1 MKDRTFFKRLV
12 SVAFC
17 GMCMASSMA
26 QVTLNIDAGQRGA
39 SIGGRHY
46 GIFFEEIN
54 HAGDGGLYAELI
66 HNRSFEDNASNPDK
80 WWAVGNARM
89 AVVTDGMLNEAQEHA
104 LELEFK
110 GAGDGVRNEGFWG
123 IHVVNGQTYKLSFW
137 IKGSPAYKGVLTAE
151 LQTEGGQSLGS
162 RELAVDVGSEWTKL
176 TAEITATGEARDGWF
191 ALKGSVPG
199 TVVLDMVSLFPPTY
213 KGRDN
218 GCRIDLA
225 EKLEAM
231 KPSFVRFPGGCY
243 VEGHYANGKT
253 NRFEWKNTIGPIEER
268 PGHMNQN
275 WGYRV
280 SDGFGFHEM
289 LQLTEDLGA
298 EPLFVVNMGMGHAW
312 VEDYT
317 RIDEYIQEALD
328 AIEYCN
334 GDAKTTKWGALRAK
348 NGHPEPFNLRL
359 LEIGNEN
366 YNFSSENNNDQS
378 DHYAERYEQF
388 RKAIKAK
395 YPELI
400 DRFNIPLDE
409 SPRRCV
415 NQIKDWKE
423 MSEKLLSDTELSH
436 ERSKEYASYIKD
448 SMINELTELN
458 RTLMLSIDVIPV
470 PTDEAVREMQNRLL
484 GVETNVTNWQRRQN
498 SNNNFSAVVPYDL
511 EQQRKETREMLDD
524 LTTRDQRMMF
534 AVVTLVHLADSK
546 EELDSDTETLQSIA
560 RKHLCQLSTLNWQ
573 QAEGLVTALPLGLR
587 RIDALRTL
595 TTEALAVLMPFKAQ
609 EIRHQG
615 GVYYGQNTISKNL
628 ILANRW
634 ELLNAN
640 GFVLGVSGSGKSFTA
655 KREMVGLALAAE
667 NGDGGVPDDI
677 IVIDPESEYRPLIEG
692 LGGEVIEVSATSPN
706 HINAMDMEQGYGDG
720 ENPVVLKSE
729 FLLSLCE
736 QLMGSGKLSAKEKSI
751 IDRCAAQCYREY
763 IRRGY
768 TGAVPTLQDFHAE
781 LLRQPEPE
789 ARDVALAIELF
800 TEGSLNTFA
809 KPTNVD
815 TNSRILCY
823 DIRDLGRQLLPV
835 GMLVVLDSIFN
846 RIIRNRQQGRNTWIY
861 IDEIYL
867 LFQHEYSANF
877 LFTLWKRVR
886 KYRAC
891 CTGITQNVDDLLQS
905 HTARTMLANSEFLVM
920 LNQAAT
926 DRTEL
931 ARLLNISDNQLS
943 YITNVDSGRGLIKC
957 GSAIVPFMDHFPKNN
972 LYRLMSTKPSEADAA
987 V

>member
-1 MKDRTFFKRLV
+1 MIKTLQNTLKQDKEQFAVPRSVQDTIPIRRIWPDGIFQFESKFSKCIRFSDINYAIASKEDKTAMFLNYSELLNALDTGSTTKITINNKRLNRQSFEETILLPPRGDFLDGYRAEYNAMLTDKVTDASNSVVQERYITVSTHKKNVDEARTFFDRVIGDVTSRLNKLD
-12 SVAFC
+12 SH
-17 GMCMASSMA
+17 S
-26 QVTLNIDAGQRGA
+26 
-39 SIGGRHY
+39 
-46 GIFFEEIN
+46 EE
-54 HAGDGGLYAELI
+54 
-66 HNRSFEDNASNPDK
+66 
-80 WWAVGNARM
+80 
-89 AVVTDGMLNEAQEHA
+89 
-104 LELEFK
+104 
-110 GAGDGVRNEGFWG
+110 
-123 IHVVNGQTYKLSFW
+123 
-137 IKGSPAYKGVLTAE
+137 
-151 LQTEGGQSLGS
+151 
-162 RELAVDVGSEWTKL
+162 
-176 TAEITATGEARDGWF
+176 
-191 ALKGSVPG
+191 
-199 TVVLDMVSLFPPTY
+199 
-213 KGRDN
+213 
-218 GCRIDLA
+218 
-225 EKLEAM
+225 
-231 KPSFVRFPGGCY
+231 
-243 VEGHYANGKT
+243 
-253 NRFEWKNTIGPIEER
+253 
-268 PGHMNQN
+268 
-275 WGYRV
+275 
-280 SDGFGFHEM
+280 
-289 LQLTEDLGA
+289 
-298 EPLFVVNMGMGHAW
+298 
-312 VEDYT
+312 
-317 RIDEYIQEALD
+317 LD
-328 AIEYCN
+328 AIERLRILHDFYRVGEETEFHFDLKDGMRKGASYKDAICPDSMEFKKDHFVM
-334 GDAKTTKWGALRAK
+334 GDKFGRVL
-348 NGHPEPFNLRL
+348 FL
-359 LEIGNEN
+359 
-366 YNFSSENNNDQS
+366 
-378 DHYAERYEQF
+378 
-388 RKAIKAK
+388 
-395 YPELI
+395 
-400 DRFNIPLDE
+400 
-409 SPRRCV
+409 
-415 NQIKDWKE
+415 
-423 MSEKLLSDTELSH
+423 
-436 ERSKEYASYIKD
+436 KEYASYIKD

-546 EELDSDTETLQSIA
+546 DELDSDTETLQSIA

-587 RIDALRTL
+587 RINALRTL

-751 IDRCAAQCYREY
+751 IDRCAAQCYRDY
-763 IRRGY
+763 IRSDYKG
-768 TGAVPTLQDFHAE
+768 TVPTLQDFHAE

-957 GSAIVPFMDHFPKNN
+957 GSAIVPFMDNFPKNR
-972 LYRLMSTKPSEADAA
+972 LYQLMTTKPSDTDGAIGMGRAA
-987 V
+987 

>member
-1 MKDRTFFKRLV
+1 MIKTLQNTLKQDKEKFTVPRSVQDAIPIRRIWPDGVFQFGSKFSKCIRFSDINYAIASKEDKTVMFLNYSELLNALDTGSTTKITINNKRINRRNFESTILLPTQGDFLDGYRAEYNTMLMDKVTDASNSVVQERYITVSTHKKNIGEARTFFDRVTNDITSRLNKLD
-12 SVAFC
+12 SR
-17 GMCMASSMA
+17 S
-26 QVTLNIDAGQRGA
+26 
-39 SIGGRHY
+39 
-46 GIFFEEIN
+46 EEL
-54 HAGDGGLYAELI
+54 D
-66 HNRSFEDNASNPDK
+66 
-80 WWAVGNARM
+80 
-89 AVVTDGMLNEAQEHA
+89 A
-104 LELEFK
+104 LERL
-110 GAGDGVRNEGFWG
+110 
-123 IHVVNGQTYKLSFW
+123 
-137 IKGSPAYKGVLTAE
+137 
-151 LQTEGGQSLGS
+151 
-162 RELAVDVGSEWTKL
+162 
-176 TAEITATGEARDGWF
+176 
-191 ALKGSVPG
+191 
-199 TVVLDMVSLFPPTY
+199 
-213 KGRDN
+213 
-218 GCRIDLA
+218 RILHD
-225 EKLEAM
+225 
-231 KPSFVRFPGGCY
+231 F
-243 VEGHYANGKT
+243 
-253 NRFEWKNTIGPIEER
+253 
-268 PGHMNQN
+268 
-275 WGYRV
+275 YRV
-280 SDGFGFHEM
+280 GEETEFHF
-289 LQLTEDLGA
+289 DLKDS
-298 EPLFVVNMGMGHAW
+298 MRKGHS
-312 VEDYT
+312 YK
-317 RIDEYIQEALD
+317 D
-328 AIEYCN
+328 AICPDSMEVKKDHFVM
-334 GDAKTTKWGALRAK
+334 GDKFGRVL
-348 NGHPEPFNLRL
+348 FL
-359 LEIGNEN
+359 
-366 YNFSSENNNDQS
+366 
-378 DHYAERYEQF
+378 
-388 RKAIKAK
+388 
-395 YPELI
+395 
-400 DRFNIPLDE
+400 
-409 SPRRCV
+409 
-415 NQIKDWKE
+415 
-423 MSEKLLSDTELSH
+423 
-436 ERSKEYASYIKD
+436 KEYASYIKD

-511 EQQRKETREMLDD
+511 EQQRRETREMLDD

-546 EELDSDTETLQSIA
+546 EELDSDTETLQAIA

-609 EIRHQG
+609 EIRHQD

-655 KREMVGLALAAE
+655 KREMVGLALAAR
-667 NGDGGVPDDI
+667 NSADGMPDDI

-736 QLMGSGKLSAKEKSI
+736 QLMGAGKLSAKEKSI
-751 IDRCAAQCYREY
+751 IDRCAAQCYRDY
-763 IRRGY
+763 IRGGY
-768 TGAVPTLQDFHAE
+768 QGAVPTLQDFHAE

-846 RIIRNRQQGRNTWIY
+846 RIIRNRRQGRNTWIY

-943 YITNVDSGRGLIKC
+943 YITNVESGCGLIKC
-957 GSAIVPFMDHFPKNN
+957 GSAIVPFLDNFPKNR
-972 LYRLMSTKPSEADAA
+972 LYQLMTTKPSDSDSTGEMGRAA
-987 V
+987 

>member
-1 MKDRTFFKRLV
+1 MIKTLQNTLKQDKEQFTVPKSVQDAIPIRRIWPDGVFQFGSKFSKCIRFSDINYAIASKEDKTAMFLNYSELLNALDTGSTTKITINNKRLNRQNFEETILLPPRGDFLDGYRAEYNAMLTDKVTDSSNSVVQERYITVSTHKKNVDEARTFFDRVIGDVTSRLNKLD
-12 SVAFC
+12 SH
-17 GMCMASSMA
+17 S
-26 QVTLNIDAGQRGA
+26 
-39 SIGGRHY
+39 
-46 GIFFEEIN
+46 EE
-54 HAGDGGLYAELI
+54 
-66 HNRSFEDNASNPDK
+66 
-80 WWAVGNARM
+80 
-89 AVVTDGMLNEAQEHA
+89 
-104 LELEFK
+104 
-110 GAGDGVRNEGFWG
+110 
-123 IHVVNGQTYKLSFW
+123 
-137 IKGSPAYKGVLTAE
+137 
-151 LQTEGGQSLGS
+151 
-162 RELAVDVGSEWTKL
+162 
-176 TAEITATGEARDGWF
+176 
-191 ALKGSVPG
+191 
-199 TVVLDMVSLFPPTY
+199 
-213 KGRDN
+213 
-218 GCRIDLA
+218 
-225 EKLEAM
+225 
-231 KPSFVRFPGGCY
+231 
-243 VEGHYANGKT
+243 
-253 NRFEWKNTIGPIEER
+253 
-268 PGHMNQN
+268 
-275 WGYRV
+275 
-280 SDGFGFHEM
+280 
-289 LQLTEDLGA
+289 
-298 EPLFVVNMGMGHAW
+298 
-312 VEDYT
+312 
-317 RIDEYIQEALD
+317 LD
-328 AIEYCN
+328 AIER
-334 GDAKTTKWGALRAK
+334 LRILHDFYRV
-348 NGHPEPFNLRL
+348 GEETEFHFNLKDSMRKGASYKDAICPDSM
-359 LEIGNEN
+359 E
-366 YNFSSENNNDQS
+366 FKK
-378 DHYAERYEQF
+378 DHFVMGDKFGRVLF
-388 RKAIKAK
+388 
-395 YPELI
+395 L
-400 DRFNIPLDE
+400 
-409 SPRRCV
+409 
-415 NQIKDWKE
+415 
-423 MSEKLLSDTELSH
+423 
-436 ERSKEYASYIKD
+436 KEYASYIKD

-609 EIRHQG
+609 EILHQG

-667 NGDGGVPDDI
+667 NGDGGAPDDIIVIDPESEYRPLIEGLGGEVIEVSATSPNHINAMDMEALAVLMPFKAQEILHQGGVYYGQNTISKNLILANRWELLNANGFVLGVSGSGKSFTAKREMVGLALAAENGDGGAPDDI

-809 KPTNVD
+809 KSTNVD

-886 KYRAC
+886 KHRAC

-957 GSAIVPFMDHFPKNN
+957 GSAIVPFMDNFPKNR
-972 LYRLMSTKPSEADAA
+972 LYKLMTTKPSDTDGTIGMGRAA
-987 V
+987 

>member
-1 MKDRTFFKRLV
+1 MIKTLQNTLKQDKEQFTVPKSVQDAIPIRRIWPDGVFQFGSKFSKCIRFSDINYAIASKEDKTAMFLNYSELLNALDTGSTTKITINNKRLNRQNFEETILLPPRGDFLDGYRAEYNAMLTDKVTDSSNSVVQERYITVSTHKKNVDEARTFFDRVIGDVTSRLNKLD
-12 SVAFC
+12 SH
-17 GMCMASSMA
+17 S
-26 QVTLNIDAGQRGA
+26 
-39 SIGGRHY
+39 
-46 GIFFEEIN
+46 EE
-54 HAGDGGLYAELI
+54 
-66 HNRSFEDNASNPDK
+66 
-80 WWAVGNARM
+80 
-89 AVVTDGMLNEAQEHA
+89 
-104 LELEFK
+104 
-110 GAGDGVRNEGFWG
+110 
-123 IHVVNGQTYKLSFW
+123 
-137 IKGSPAYKGVLTAE
+137 
-151 LQTEGGQSLGS
+151 
-162 RELAVDVGSEWTKL
+162 
-176 TAEITATGEARDGWF
+176 
-191 ALKGSVPG
+191 
-199 TVVLDMVSLFPPTY
+199 
-213 KGRDN
+213 
-218 GCRIDLA
+218 
-225 EKLEAM
+225 
-231 KPSFVRFPGGCY
+231 
-243 VEGHYANGKT
+243 
-253 NRFEWKNTIGPIEER
+253 
-268 PGHMNQN
+268 
-275 WGYRV
+275 
-280 SDGFGFHEM
+280 
-289 LQLTEDLGA
+289 
-298 EPLFVVNMGMGHAW
+298 
-312 VEDYT
+312 
-317 RIDEYIQEALD
+317 LD
-328 AIEYCN
+328 AIER
-334 GDAKTTKWGALRAK
+334 LRILHDFYRV
-348 NGHPEPFNLRL
+348 GEETEFHFNLKDSMRKGASYKDAICPDSM
-359 LEIGNEN
+359 E
-366 YNFSSENNNDQS
+366 FKK
-378 DHYAERYEQF
+378 DHFVMGDKFGRVLF
-388 RKAIKAK
+388 
-395 YPELI
+395 L
-400 DRFNIPLDE
+400 
-409 SPRRCV
+409 
-415 NQIKDWKE
+415 
-423 MSEKLLSDTELSH
+423 
-436 ERSKEYASYIKD
+436 KEYASYIKD

-609 EIRHQG
+609 EILHQG

-655 KREMVGLALAAE
+655 KREMVGLALATE

-677 IVIDPESEYRPLIEG
+677 IGIDPESEYRPLIEG

-957 GSAIVPFMDHFPKNN
+957 GSAIVPFMDNFPKNR
-972 LYRLMSTKPSEADAA
+972 LYKLMTTKPSDTDGTIGMGRAA
-987 V
+987 

>member
-1 MKDRTFFKRLV
+1 MIKSIKAILAQDKEKFKVPRKVQDLIPIKNIWPDGIFKVGNKFSKSFRFSDINYLVASREDKESMFLTYSELLNSLDSGATTKITINNKRLDRRNFEQEILIPPKGDDLDGGRKEYNAMLLDKVTDSSNSVVQERYITVSTHKKNVDEAKTFFDRVTNDITSRLNKLD
-12 SVAFC
+12 SR
-17 GMCMASSMA
+17 S
-26 QVTLNIDAGQRGA
+26 
-39 SIGGRHY
+39 
-46 GIFFEEIN
+46 EE
-54 HAGDGGLYAELI
+54 
-66 HNRSFEDNASNPDK
+66 
-80 WWAVGNARM
+80 
-89 AVVTDGMLNEAQEHA
+89 
-104 LELEFK
+104 
-110 GAGDGVRNEGFWG
+110 
-123 IHVVNGQTYKLSFW
+123 
-137 IKGSPAYKGVLTAE
+137 
-151 LQTEGGQSLGS
+151 
-162 RELAVDVGSEWTKL
+162 
-176 TAEITATGEARDGWF
+176 
-191 ALKGSVPG
+191 
-199 TVVLDMVSLFPPTY
+199 
-213 KGRDN
+213 
-218 GCRIDLA
+218 
-225 EKLEAM
+225 
-231 KPSFVRFPGGCY
+231 
-243 VEGHYANGKT
+243 
-253 NRFEWKNTIGPIEER
+253 
-268 PGHMNQN
+268 
-275 WGYRV
+275 
-280 SDGFGFHEM
+280 
-289 LQLTEDLGA
+289 
-298 EPLFVVNMGMGHAW
+298 
-312 VEDYT
+312 
-317 RIDEYIQEALD
+317 LD
-328 AIEYCN
+328 AIER
-334 GDAKTTKWGALRAK
+334 LRILHDFYRV
-348 NGHPEPFNLRL
+348 GEETEFHFNLKDSMRKGASYKDAICPDSM
-359 LEIGNEN
+359 E
-366 YNFSSENNNDQS
+366 FKK
-378 DHYAERYEQF
+378 DHFVMGDKFGRVLF
-388 RKAIKAK
+388 
-395 YPELI
+395 L
-400 DRFNIPLDE
+400 
-409 SPRRCV
+409 
-415 NQIKDWKE
+415 
-423 MSEKLLSDTELSH
+423 
-436 ERSKEYASYIKD
+436 KEYASYIKD

-609 EIRHQG
+609 EILHQG

-667 NGDGGVPDDI
+667 NGDGGGPDDI

-957 GSAIVPFMDHFPKNN
+957 GSAIVPFMDNFPKNR
-972 LYRLMSTKPSEADAA
+972 LYQLMTTKPSDTDGTIGMGRAA
-987 V
+987 

>member
-1 MKDRTFFKRLV
+1 MIKTLQNTLKQDKEQFTVPKSVQDTIPIHRIWPDGIFQFGSKFSKCIRFSDINYAIASKEDKTAMFLNYSELLNALDTGSTTKITINNKRLNRQNFEETILIPSHGDFLDGYRAEYNTMLTDKVTDASNSVVQERYITVSTHKKSIEDARTFFDRITNDITSRLSKLDAHSEELDAV
-12 SVAFC
+12 ERLRILHDFYRVGEETEFRFDLKD
-17 GMCMASSMA
+17 SM
-26 QVTLNIDAGQRGA
+26 RKGA
-39 SIGGRHY
+39 SYKDAIC
-46 GIFFEEIN
+46 
-54 HAGDGGLYAELI
+54 
-66 HNRSFEDNASNPDK
+66 PDS
-80 WWAVGNARM
+80 M
-89 AVVTDGMLNEAQEHA
+89 
-104 LELEFK
+104 EFK
-110 GAGDGVRNEGFWG
+110 KDHFAMGNKVGR
-123 IHVVNGQTYKLSFW
+123 
-137 IKGSPAYKGVLTAE
+137 VLF
-151 LQTEGGQSLGS
+151 L
-162 RELAVDVGSEWTKL
+162 
-176 TAEITATGEARDGWF
+176 
-191 ALKGSVPG
+191 
-199 TVVLDMVSLFPPTY
+199 
-213 KGRDN
+213 
-218 GCRIDLA
+218 
-225 EKLEAM
+225 
-231 KPSFVRFPGGCY
+231 
-243 VEGHYANGKT
+243 
-253 NRFEWKNTIGPIEER
+253 
-268 PGHMNQN
+268 
-275 WGYRV
+275 
-280 SDGFGFHEM
+280 
-289 LQLTEDLGA
+289 
-298 EPLFVVNMGMGHAW
+298 
-312 VEDYT
+312 
-317 RIDEYIQEALD
+317 
-328 AIEYCN
+328 
-334 GDAKTTKWGALRAK
+334 
-348 NGHPEPFNLRL
+348 
-359 LEIGNEN
+359 
-366 YNFSSENNNDQS
+366 
-378 DHYAERYEQF
+378 
-388 RKAIKAK
+388 
-395 YPELI
+395 
-400 DRFNIPLDE
+400 
-409 SPRRCV
+409 
-415 NQIKDWKE
+415 
-423 MSEKLLSDTELSH
+423 
-436 ERSKEYASYIKD
+436 KEYASYIKD

-484 GVETNVTNWQRRQN
+484 GVETKVTNWQRRQN

-546 EELDSDTETLQSIA
+546 EELDSDTETLQAIA

-573 QAEGLVTALPLGLR
+573 QADGLVTALPLGLR

-609 EIRHQG
+609 EIRHRG
-615 GVYYGQNTISKNL
+615 GVYYGQNVISKNL

-667 NGDGGVPDDI
+667 NGEGGTPDDI

-763 IRRGY
+763 IRGGYRG
-768 TGAVPTLQDFHAE
+768 TAPTLQDFHAE

-809 KPTNVD
+809 KPTNVN
-815 TNSRILCY
+815 TSSRILCY

-957 GSAIVPFMDHFPKNN
+957 GSAIVPFMDNFPRHTR
-972 LYRLMSTKPSEADAA
+972 LYQLMTTKPSDSDDPGGMGRAA
-987 V
+987 

>member
-1 MKDRTFFKRLV
+1 MRK
-12 SVAFC
+12 
-17 GMCMASSMA
+17 
-26 QVTLNIDAGQRGA
+26 GA
-39 SIGGRHY
+39 SYKDAIC
-46 GIFFEEIN
+46 
-54 HAGDGGLYAELI
+54 
-66 HNRSFEDNASNPDK
+66 PDS
-80 WWAVGNARM
+80 M
-89 AVVTDGMLNEAQEHA
+89 
-104 LELEFK
+104 EFK
-110 GAGDGVRNEGFWG
+110 KDHFVMGDKFGR
-123 IHVVNGQTYKLSFW
+123 
-137 IKGSPAYKGVLTAE
+137 VLF
-151 LQTEGGQSLGS
+151 L
-162 RELAVDVGSEWTKL
+162 
-176 TAEITATGEARDGWF
+176 
-191 ALKGSVPG
+191 
-199 TVVLDMVSLFPPTY
+199 
-213 KGRDN
+213 
-218 GCRIDLA
+218 
-225 EKLEAM
+225 
-231 KPSFVRFPGGCY
+231 
-243 VEGHYANGKT
+243 
-253 NRFEWKNTIGPIEER
+253 
-268 PGHMNQN
+268 
-275 WGYRV
+275 
-280 SDGFGFHEM
+280 
-289 LQLTEDLGA
+289 
-298 EPLFVVNMGMGHAW
+298 
-312 VEDYT
+312 
-317 RIDEYIQEALD
+317 
-328 AIEYCN
+328 
-334 GDAKTTKWGALRAK
+334 
-348 NGHPEPFNLRL
+348 
-359 LEIGNEN
+359 
-366 YNFSSENNNDQS
+366 
-378 DHYAERYEQF
+378 
-388 RKAIKAK
+388 
-395 YPELI
+395 
-400 DRFNIPLDE
+400 
-409 SPRRCV
+409 
-415 NQIKDWKE
+415 
-423 MSEKLLSDTELSH
+423 
-436 ERSKEYASYIKD
+436 KEYASYIKD

-667 NGDGGVPDDI
+667 NGDDGVPDDI

-751 IDRCAAQCYREY
+751 IDRCAAQCYRDY
-763 IRRGY
+763 IRSDYKG
-768 TGAVPTLQDFHAE
+768 TVPTLQDFHAE

-867 LFQHEYSANF
+867 LFQYEYSANF

-957 GSAIVPFMDHFPKNN
+957 GSAIVPFMDNFPKNR
-972 LYRLMSTKPSEADAA
+972 LYKLMTTKPSDTDGTIGMGRAA
-987 V
+987 

>member
-1 MKDRTFFKRLV
+1 MIKTLQNTLKQDKEKFTVPRSVQDAIPIRRIWPDGVFQFGSKFSKCIRFSDINYAIASKEDKTAMFLNYSELLNALDTGSTTKITINNKRINRRNFESTILLPTQGDFLDGYRAEYNTMLMDKVTDASNSVVQERYITVSTHKKNIGEARTFFDRVTNDITSRLNKLD
-12 SVAFC
+12 SR
-17 GMCMASSMA
+17 S
-26 QVTLNIDAGQRGA
+26 
-39 SIGGRHY
+39 
-46 GIFFEEIN
+46 EEL
-54 HAGDGGLYAELI
+54 D
-66 HNRSFEDNASNPDK
+66 
-80 WWAVGNARM
+80 
-89 AVVTDGMLNEAQEHA
+89 A
-104 LELEFK
+104 LERL
-110 GAGDGVRNEGFWG
+110 
-123 IHVVNGQTYKLSFW
+123 
-137 IKGSPAYKGVLTAE
+137 
-151 LQTEGGQSLGS
+151 
-162 RELAVDVGSEWTKL
+162 
-176 TAEITATGEARDGWF
+176 
-191 ALKGSVPG
+191 
-199 TVVLDMVSLFPPTY
+199 
-213 KGRDN
+213 
-218 GCRIDLA
+218 RILHD
-225 EKLEAM
+225 
-231 KPSFVRFPGGCY
+231 F
-243 VEGHYANGKT
+243 
-253 NRFEWKNTIGPIEER
+253 
-268 PGHMNQN
+268 
-275 WGYRV
+275 YRV
-280 SDGFGFHEM
+280 GEETEFHF
-289 LQLTEDLGA
+289 DLKDS
-298 EPLFVVNMGMGHAW
+298 MRKGHS
-312 VEDYT
+312 YK
-317 RIDEYIQEALD
+317 D
-328 AIEYCN
+328 AICPDSMEVKKDHFVM
-334 GDAKTTKWGALRAK
+334 GDKFGRVL
-348 NGHPEPFNLRL
+348 FL
-359 LEIGNEN
+359 
-366 YNFSSENNNDQS
+366 
-378 DHYAERYEQF
+378 
-388 RKAIKAK
+388 
-395 YPELI
+395 
-400 DRFNIPLDE
+400 
-409 SPRRCV
+409 
-415 NQIKDWKE
+415 
-423 MSEKLLSDTELSH
+423 
-436 ERSKEYASYIKD
+436 KEYASYIKD

-511 EQQRKETREMLDD
+511 EQQRRETREMLDD

-546 EELDSDTETLQSIA
+546 EELDSDTETLQAIA

-609 EIRHQG
+609 EIRHQD

-655 KREMVGLALAAE
+655 KREMVGLALAAR
-667 NGDGGVPDDI
+667 NSADGMPDDI

-736 QLMGSGKLSAKEKSI
+736 QLMGAGKLSAKEKSI
-751 IDRCAAQCYREY
+751 IDRCAAQCYRDY
-763 IRRGY
+763 IRGGY
-768 TGAVPTLQDFHAE
+768 QGAVPTLQDFHAE

-846 RIIRNRQQGRNTWIY
+846 RIIRNRRKGRNTWIY

-943 YITNVDSGRGLIKC
+943 YITNVESGCGLIKC
-957 GSAIVPFMDHFPKNN
+957 GSAIVPFLDNFPKNR
-972 LYRLMSTKPSEADAA
+972 LYQLMTTKPSDSDSTGEMGRAA
-987 V
+987 